1 MQNLFVILVNYTK
14 ELSAIEEILSAHRE
28 YLKTGYKSGKLL
40 ASGPQNP
47 RTGGIIIGKFINKQ
61 EALDFTKQDPF
72 YLKNAAKYDILEFN
86 PVLHQDI
93 LKEFL
98 V

>member
-40 ASGPQNP
+40 ASGTQNT
-47 RTGGIIIGKFINKQ
+47 RTGGIMIGQFINKQ
-61 EALDFTKQDPF
+61 EALDFTKQDSFNPN
-72 YLKNAAKYDILEFN
+72 NAVIYDMLEFN

>member
-28 YLKTGYKSGKLL
+28 YLKTGYKSGKLV

-47 RTGGIIIGKFINKQ
+47 RNGGIIIGKFINKQ

-72 YLKNAAKYDILEFN
+72 DLNNADKCEVLDFN
-86 PVLHQDI
+86 PVRHTDI
-93 LKEFL
+93 L
-98 V
+98 

>member
-40 ASGPQNP
+40 PSPL
-47 RTGGIIIGKFINKQ
+47 NK
-61 EALDFTKQDPF
+61 
-72 YLKNAAKYDILEFN
+72 
-86 PVLHQDI
+86 
-93 LKEFL
+93 
-98 V
+98 